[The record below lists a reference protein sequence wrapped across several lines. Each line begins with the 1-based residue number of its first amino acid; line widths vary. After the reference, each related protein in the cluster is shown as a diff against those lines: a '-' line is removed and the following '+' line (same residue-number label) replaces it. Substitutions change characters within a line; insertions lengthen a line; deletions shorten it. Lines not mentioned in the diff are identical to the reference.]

1 MGQLGIHG
9 MVAARDAELQLMV
22 DYFAELPA
30 RIEKMTGAQLFKAAR
45 LLGWLNANAAK
56 GCASRYNER
65 GNYIIYT
72 TKTAA
77 VDCIIGELLRRGND
91 DSECRL
97 SVEEDGRGGWFIVYF
112 DGLNGEQVSF
122 HHYGSED
129 IRSQLAELAEVGAC
143 WTGNLHGY
151 LGEQLGARLEVAHD
165 KVTEARSRADRVC
178 NEYLELHYSGLV
190 YMLEG
195 QIHTACLET
204 ARKKAAA
211 AREKFRKY
219 VTVCREIRQGT
230 NYTLGLYKR
239 ELAKKKTAKAR
250 AKVQQEIDNRI
261 RWAVDDRR
269 EATIDYLRVLDHL
282 AALEQ
287 LAALHIEC
295 CYSVGRPFEVRPEWS
310 SLEVVQRRAEWVSS
324 CVLNLRDVVGQ
335 DLVANLPAVKEWK
348 RRRAIYEGLLDR
360 ARAQIAELMTLCR
373 E

>member
-91 DSECRL
+91 DKACRL

-122 HHYGSED
+122 HHFGSEE
-129 IRSQLAELAEVGAC
+129 IRPQLAELAEVGAC
-143 WTGNLHGY
+143 WTGNKHGY

-178 NEYLELHYSGLV
+178 NEFLDLHYSGLV
-190 YMLEG
+190 YMVDG
-195 QIHTACLET
+195 QIYVSCLET
-204 ARKKAAA
+204 ARKNAAK
-211 AREKFRKY
+211 AREKFRKS
-219 VTVCREIRQGT
+219 VTECREIRRGT
-230 NYTLGLYKR
+230 SYTVGLHKMD
-239 ELAKKKTAKAR
+239 LKKKKTAKAR
-250 AKVQQEIDNRI
+250 AKVQQDIDNYV
-261 RWAVDDRR
+261 RWEKDARR

-287 LAALHIEC
+287 LAALHIDG
-295 CYSVGRPFEVRPEWS
+295 CYSVERPFEARPEWS
-310 SLEVVQRRAEWVSS
+310 QLEVVQRRAEWVSS
-324 CVLNLRDVVGQ
+324 CALNLRDVIGQ
-335 DLVANLPAVKEWK
+335 DLVASLPAVKDWE
-348 RRRAIYEGLLDR
+348 RHRLIYEGLLEQ
-360 ARAQIAELMTLCR
+360 ARFQIADLLALCR

>member
-97 SVEEDGRGGWFIVYF
+97 SVEEDGRGWFIVYF
-112 DGLNGEQVSF
+112 DGEHGEQVSF

-129 IRSQLAELAEVGAC
+129 IRPQLAELAEVGAC

-151 LGEQLGARLEVAHD
+151 LAEQLGARLEVAHD

-178 NEYLELHYSGLV
+178 NDFLELHYSGLV
-190 YMLEG
+190 YMVDG
-195 QIHTACLET
+195 QIYTASLET
-204 ARKKAAA
+204 ARKNAAA
-211 AREKFRKY
+211 AREKFREY

-250 AKVQQEIDNRI
+250 AKAQQDIDNRI
-261 RWAVDDRR
+261 RWAVNDRR
-269 EATIDYLRVLDHL
+269 EATIDYLRVLNHL

-295 CYSVGRPFEVRPEWS
+295 CYSVERPFEVRPEWS
-310 SLEVVQRRAEWVSS
+310 PLEVVQRRAEWVSS
-324 CVLNLRDVVGQ
+324 CVLNLRSVVGQ
-335 DLVANLPAVKEWK
+335 DLVASLPAVKEWEK
-348 RRRAIYEGLLDR
+348 KRAIYEGLLEQ
-360 ARAQIAELMTLCR
+360 ARVQIADLLTLCR